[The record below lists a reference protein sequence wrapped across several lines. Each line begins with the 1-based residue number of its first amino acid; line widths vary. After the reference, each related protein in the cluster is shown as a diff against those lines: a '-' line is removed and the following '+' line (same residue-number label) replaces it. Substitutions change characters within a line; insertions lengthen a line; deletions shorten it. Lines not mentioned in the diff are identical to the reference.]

1 MHPVQGRLVPEGG
14 GDNIDLNRPDLV
26 LGRRPS
32 CDIQMEYPNIS
43 GKHLR
48 LCFKMGYWT
57 VEDLGSTNGIKVN
70 GVRVQTR
77 TVYPGDTLTIGKR
90 NFKLLYELPR
100 ISAEDDED
108 LATAAPV
115 TDRPSDTQ
123 DGIDLSQSLMEKAGI
138 SRRRPA
144 KEAPK
149 PQKTDRILYKI
160 ITIYYI
166 KSLFLPNKIGCHSG
180 TFFRTSRRHPG
191 RHRPQPITYGK
202 GGNFPTP
209 SSKRSSQTTGFRPC
223 CVSAR

>member
-149 PQKTDRILYKI
+149 PQGFDPAA
-160 ITIYYI
+160 
-166 KSLFLPNKIGCHSG
+166 FLLDE
-180 TFFRTSRRHPG
+180 
-191 RHRPQPITYGK
+191 
-202 GGNFPTP
+202 
-209 SSKRSSQTTGFRPC
+209 
-223 CVSAR
+223 

>member
-1 MHPVQGRLVPEGG
+1 MYPVQGRLVPEGG

-48 LCFKMGYWT
+48 LCFKMG
-57 VEDLGSTNGIKVN
+57 VN

-149 PQKTDRILYKI
+149 PQGFDPAA
-160 ITIYYI
+160 
-166 KSLFLPNKIGCHSG
+166 FLLDE
-180 TFFRTSRRHPG
+180 
-191 RHRPQPITYGK
+191 
-202 GGNFPTP
+202 
-209 SSKRSSQTTGFRPC
+209 
-223 CVSAR
+223 